1 MCLILNVYKLS
12 GDLIQKNRE
21 FDQQNMEMKECKN
34 RLRSYDEI
42 SLNQESK
49 LNNSS
54 VEMLKYRNE
63 LFSVQELRHTEE
75 LNKAKDSLNDCAN
88 ALKISENSNS
98 LLVQELH
105 NVRAKLNQVEG
116 DYESSRSH
124 YGDLDRAR

>member
-1 MCLILNVYKLS
+1 
-12 GDLIQKNRE
+12 
-21 FDQQNMEMKECKN
+21 MEMKECKN
-34 RLRSYDEI
+34 RLRCYDEI
-42 SLNQESK
+42 SLNPESK
-49 LNNSS
+49 VNNSES
-54 VEMLKYRNE
+54 VEMLKFRNE
-63 LFSVQELRHTEE
+63 LFSVQELRHSEE
-75 LNKAKDSLNDCAN
+75 LKKAKESLSECEN